1 MEFTRSRKS
10 KQSVNS
16 TLPKKPNYIVKSKQP
31 LFNRVLALLINIL
44 MWAYT
49 LTVIYFFIG
58 SLFNSD
64 NWLTRQLKMNFRITN
79 TAIRS
84 FMFWTFVLFLCFFG
98 GLLLWRHYNKRKFGS
113 LKRRIYPG
121 NTTQEDLMGLDLVD
135 VSTYL
140 LLQSEKVIIFE
151 TNPIKGSLRK
161 GPKS

>member
-1 MEFTRSRKS
+1 MEFTGPRKS
-10 KQSVNS
+10 KQSVDFN
-16 TLPKKPNYIVKSKQP
+16 LPKKQNYIVKSKQP
-31 LFNRVLALLINIL
+31 IFNRILAILINIV

-49 LTVIYFFIG
+49 LTVFYFFIG
-58 SLFNSD
+58 SLINSD
-64 NWLTRQLKMNFRITN
+64 IWLTRQLKLSFRMDN

-98 GLLLWRHYNKRKFGS
+98 GLLLWKHYNKRKFGS
-113 LKRRIYPG
+113 LKRRIYPEK
-121 NTTQEDLMGLDLVD
+121 TTQEDLMGLDLVD

-161 GPKS
+161 GPRS